1 LPRAQLLRRLLVRE
15 VRAVNQIS
23 DQVVAR

>member
-1 LPRAQLLRRLLVRE
+1 LPRAQVLRRLLVRE